1 MDHSRNAVLV
11 PLSNPMFRWFFVLLR
26 IAVGSVMA
34 NHIQSYSF
42 ATQQLNGVD
51 PIAGAR
57 RVFKLTP

>member
-1 MDHSRNAVLV
+1 
-11 PLSNPMFRWFFVLLR
+11 MFRWFFVLLR